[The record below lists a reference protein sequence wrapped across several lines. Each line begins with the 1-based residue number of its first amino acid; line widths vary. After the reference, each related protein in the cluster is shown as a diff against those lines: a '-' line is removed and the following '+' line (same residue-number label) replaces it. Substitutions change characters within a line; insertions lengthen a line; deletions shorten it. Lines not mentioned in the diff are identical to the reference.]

1 MAFEK
6 SLYPFRH
13 HLLFRFRRQPFC
25 FGCIESAPVTKKSW
39 FDYTMTCFCPNFYNK
54 CLIEKFYLHC
64 GTFSATISVE
74 RSRVGRHP
82 VRRSFTGHPE
92 PLFRKCHTSLG
103 SEMTGTRRNRY
114 KALRICP
121 DALFYT
127 VLRQRREEPVQT
139 SATADRIMGFF
150 QKITGRRR
158 KKV

>member
-1 MAFEK
+1 LKNFTCIAEHFLLL
-6 SLYPFRH
+6 SLWNEAGSEGI
-13 HLLFRFRRQPFC
+13 LFAGALP
-25 FGCIESAPVTKKSW
+25 
-39 FDYTMTCFCPNFYNK
+39 
-54 CLIEKFYLHC
+54 
-64 GTFSATISVE
+64 
-74 RSRVGRHP
+74 
-82 VRRSFTGHPE
+82 GHPE